1 MIQFYIPKRKGKRL
15 CVTIDVGQFFIAL
28 LLFALA
34 TSALFFTMTFNGE
47 AETTQK
53 YEIVSVEKGDTVW
66 SIAQRHAEEG
76 QDVRRLVNQIQQV
89 NHINGAIHPAQK
101 LKVPLE

>member
-1 MIQFYIPKRKGKRL
+1 MIQFYIPKRRGKRL
-15 CVTIDVGQFFIAL
+15 CVTIDVGQFVIAFV
-28 LLFALA
+28 LFVLA
-34 TSALFFTMTFNGE
+34 VSALIFTMTLKGE

-66 SIAQRHAEEG
+66 TIAQRHTEEG